1 MKGFRLSVSLIITAL
16 LLVNCAG
23 GGGPVAPGDYMPPV
37 WDTTTG
43 VTSVVP
49 GENQVTVIWGTATD
63 AMTPPVEYLLYI
75 DEDDEPWD
83 TSPVIKPTNDPHV
96 FADLDNGT
104 EYWCGVR
111 SRDSVDPSNV
121 DDNDVVMSA
130 MPEGQVALDT
140 SPPVW
145 DDTVG
150 VITVVQGEGSVTV
163 EWGTATDAESP
174 PVEYLLY
181 VDEDDEPWD
190 QEPMVLP
197 TNDPYTFTDLFS
209 NIDYRFGVRCRDSA
223 AIPNSDSN
231 ENFLVSETIPRGWTL
246 DWGHGYFT
254 NEDVQIDSTG
264 NIIIMGET
272 KWGIDFDPGEGHSS
286 HGGNIWED
294 VFVLKL
300 NPDLEFQ
307 WAGIML
313 NGGESSQVSKIGFC
327 IDSFDYIYVLFFE
340 TFHNETYL
348 LKVDNEGNLLWE
360 KVLYT
365 FSEPTAGN
373 KAITVDGN
381 NDIYITGYFKD
392 TVDFNPGSGEDIY
405 TSIGGI
411 DCFLVKFDSS
421 GVFKWVITWGGIE
434 YEVSRDLAIDSNG
447 NIYAG
452 GFFEDTVDFD
462 PGPGTDNHTSNGL
475 RDAFLSSFDPDGNF
489 RWARTWGGIESD
501 HIYGVITSSSGVVYV
516 AGGFHNQVDFNP
528 GPDEDI
534 HTATGE
540 GWDSF
545 LCRYD
550 TSGAYKFVFRWNQLG
565 MNLCFDENDNLY
577 IAGLFCEDVDLD
589 PGDGTNFHTAA
600 FPFGK
605 AYYSKYNPS
614 GEYLWSRVWEG
625 PESQV
630 NAQGIAVDGDNNVYF
645 VGGFWGLGI
654 DFDPGPGVDV
664 RSSGGWPFF
673 TGVSVLYL
681 SKFPP
686 DGYW

>member
-63 AMTPPVEYLLYI
+63 AMTPPVEYLVYI
-75 DEDDEPWD
+75 DEDEDPWD
-83 TSPVIKPTNDPHV
+83 QSPVLKPSNDPHV
-96 FADLDNGT
+96 FSNLDNGT

-111 SRDSVDPSNV
+111 SRDSADPPNV
-121 DDNDVVMSA
+121 EKNDVVISA
-130 MPEGQVALDT
+130 TPEGQVTLDT

-150 VITVVQGEGSVTV
+150 VVTVVKGEGSVTV

-174 PVEYLLY
+174 PVDYLVY

-190 QEPMVLP
+190 MEPMVFT

-209 NIDYRFGVRCRDSA
+209 NIDYHFGVRCRDSA
-223 AIPNSDSN
+223 VIPNSDSN

-246 DWGHGYFT
+246 DWGHGYFL

-501 HIYGVITSSSGVVYV
+501 SIYHVIASSSGIVYV
-516 AGGFHNQVDFNP
+516 AGNFYNQVDFNP

-534 HTATGE
+534 HTATE
-540 GWDSF
+540 ERDSF

-550 TSGAYKFVFRWNQLG
+550 SSGAYKFVYQWNQLG
-565 MNLCFDENDNLY
+565 MTLCFDEYHNLY
-577 IAGLFCEDVDLD
+577 MGGLFYEDVDLD
-589 PGDGTNFHTAA
+589 PGEGINFHVAAGTA
-600 FPFGK
+600 GK
-605 AYYSKYNPS
+605 SYLSKFNPS
-614 GEYLWSRVWEG
+614 GEYSWSRVWEG
-625 PESQV
+625 LDSGV
-630 NAQGIAVDGDNNVYF
+630 GVQGIAIDGDNNVYV
-645 VGGFWGLGI
+645 VGAFWGPGI

-664 RSSGGWPFF
+664 RDTGSWPFYNLD
-673 TGVSVLYL
+673 SVLYL